1 VSRVVMFVF
10 NDCSTDTRV
19 LREAATLQA
28 AGHTVTIMA
37 RPRDVLATEGNRE
50 TLESGVEL
58 IRVPVPQK
66 WRVWFIMARY
76 PWRQWWRIRL
86 RIIRNLRRPPMGWI
100 EIPFVGLFALLLAPW
115 VALAGG
121 SYLVMRALGRG
132 HLKGGYVFNLFV
144 RWRFSIIGWGKAAAH
159 AAPEADIYHG
169 HDLTG
174 IPGAVEGR
182 RRTGGIV
189 VYDSHEVF
197 LESGMYA
204 KLPGRV
210 RRVLGR
216 LERGCTREAAAM
228 VTVNR
233 GLEDELTR
241 RYRPNRV
248 VIVYNCPPR
257 WTPPDPRPDH
267 LRRAAG
273 IPPAAP
279 VVLYHGGFTPDR
291 GLLPLARAMLEPGME
306 GAHLVLLGFGPMRER
321 LEQEA
326 ADPGY
331 GGRVHV
337 VPGVR
342 PDVLNEWVAS
352 ADVGAMPNQP
362 ANMNE
367 RLSTPNKLFES
378 LAAGIPVVLSDFPER
393 HRIVMDDPDGPL
405 GAVCDPTKPADIAR
419 ALRSIIELPLDER
432 EALKRRC
439 LKAAHER
446 WNWETEGA
454 KLVELYED
462 LETQLVRARSS
473 VARADY
479 GIPAP
484 GRPAAVSV
492 TAPVAEPIAAHHAAV
507 AARALGPA
515 AIRTHAAAP
524 ADPHEETESEA
535 VEPAGR
541 GARSGT

>member
-37 RPRDVLATEGNRE
+37 RPRDVLSPVGNRE
-50 TLESGVEL
+50 TLDSGVEL
-58 IRVPVPQK
+58 VRVPVPQQ
-66 WRVWFIMARY
+66 WRLWFTMARY

-86 RIIRNLRRPPMGWI
+86 RVIRDLRRPPRGWI
-100 EIPFVGLFALLLAPW
+100 EIPFVAVLALLLAPW

-121 SYLVMRALGRG
+121 IYLIMRALGRG
-132 HLKGGYVFNLFV
+132 HATGGDILNLFI
-144 RWRFSIIGWGKAAAH
+144 RWRFSIIGWGRAAAH

-182 RRTGGIV
+182 KRTGGIV

-204 KLPGRV
+204 KLPRWV
-210 RRVLGR
+210 RAVLGR
-216 LERGCTREAAAM
+216 QERRWAREAAAM

-241 RYRPNRV
+241 RYQPNRV

-257 WTPPDPRPDH
+257 WTPPEPRPDH

-273 IPPAAP
+273 IPVDVPI
-279 VVLYHGGFTPDR
+279 VLYHGGFTPDR
-291 GLLPLARAMLEPGME
+291 GLLPLARAMLQPGME
-306 GAHLVLLGFGPMRER
+306 RAHLVLLGFGPMKER

-326 ADPGY
+326 ADERF

-337 VPGVR
+337 VAGVK
-342 PDVLNEWVAS
+342 PDVLNEWVSS

-362 ANMNE
+362 TNMNE

-405 GAVCDPTKPADIAR
+405 GAVCDPTKPAEIAR
-419 ALRSIIELPLDER
+419 ALRSVIELPPEER
-432 EALKRRC
+432 EALKQRC

-454 KLVELYED
+454 KLVALYED
-462 LETQLVRARSS
+462 LEAQLVRARSTI
-473 VARADY
+473 ARA
-479 GIPAP
+479 GT
-484 GRPAAVSV
+484 RVS
-492 TAPVAEPIAAHHAAV
+492 APVPLLQAPEAHHAAV
-507 AARALGPA
+507 AGRALEPA

-524 ADPHEETESEA
+524 ADPHEETEA
-535 VEPAGR
+535 AADPVEQ
-541 GARSGT
+541 GARAGT